1 VFVYDRRRAVQLL
14 ETGWKLVREIFVVA
28 PADYAS
34 GGPELCHQ
42 LVHSLN
48 REQRRARIIYFPFGS
63 NQKCP
68 PEFQRYNI
76 TTATPED
83 VRPGSIVVL
92 PEVFAQLLKYF
103 PTGRIY
109 FWWMSVD
116 TFFKAASYSLLGR
129 HITSRVVAGVQL
141 RKLRQRVDQHL
152 YQSEYAREFLE
163 ASGLHP
169 SARVSDYLADEYIQA
184 ASSPRH
190 LSRSNLV
197 VYNPSK
203 GLDRSKLIIGELERS
218 SFPMPEIVPLA
229 GMNRDEV
236 ADLLARAK
244 IYIDFGEHPGKDR
257 IPREAVAFGTCVL
270 VNRRG
275 SAANFVDVPVPE
287 TFKINDR
294 VPGFERAA
302 AETIRTTIESFDQSA
317 ALFDEYRRRVAQ
329 EKTVFLEDIQ
339 TVFPTDL

>member
-1 VFVYDRRRAVQLL
+1 M
-14 ETGWKLVREIFVVA
+14 
-28 PADYAS
+28 
-34 GGPELCHQ
+34 
-42 LVHSLN
+42 
-48 REQRRARIIYFPFGS
+48 
-63 NQKCP
+63 
-68 PEFQRYNI
+68 
-76 TTATPED
+76 TATPED

-103 PTGRIY
+103 PTARIH

-116 TFFKAASYSLLGR
+116 NFFTAASYSLLGL
-129 HITSRVVAGVQL
+129 HTTSRVLANVQL

-152 YQSEYAREFLE
+152 YQSEYARQFLE

-184 ASSPRH
+184 AISPRR
-190 LSRSNLV
+190 LPRSNIV
-197 VYNPSK
+197 VYNPTK

-218 SFPMPEIVPLA
+218 GFPMPDVVPLA
-229 GMNRDEV
+229 GMTRDEV
-236 ADLLARAK
+236 VDLLARAK
-244 IYIDFGEHPGKDR
+244 MYIDFGEHPGKDR
-257 IPREAVAFGTCVL
+257 IPREAVALGTCVL

-294 VPGFERAA
+294 VPGFARAA
-302 AETIRTTIESFDQSA
+302 ADRIRTTIDSFDQA
-317 ALFDEYRRRVAQ
+317 VGFFDEYRRRVAR
-329 EKTVFLEDIQ
+329 EKAVFLEDIQ